1 MREGSL
7 QDPCTEM
14 FTVALP
20 LITKNN
26 NQISGTV
33 NSKTPFVCADVGICV
48 CPCVCVE
55 ARGQSLVSFLRNGP
69 YYCLIFIF

>member
-1 MREGSL
+1 MREHSL
-7 QDPCTEM
+7 QDPRTEM

-26 NQISGTV
+26 NQISRTV
-33 NSKTPFVCADVGICV
+33 NSKTPSVCANIYVYVCV
-48 CPCVCVE
+48 HVCVE

-69 YYCLIFIF
+69 YYLLIFVF